1 MILRTF
7 LVFDTLKGK
16 KKTFSSP
23 LRKWDITDVF
33 GIVEQLEHMIGIFI
47 HIEAHAYHVCCVY
60 LRIYYVK
67 SVYK

>member
-1 MILRTF
+1 M
-7 LVFDTLKGK
+7 FDALKGK
-16 KKTFSSP
+16 KKTFSSAR
-23 LRKWDITDVF
+23 RKWYITDVF

-47 HIEAHAYHVCCVY
+47 HIEAQAYHVCCVY